1 MKCIKA
7 IKSLKHTDVG
17 DIVRIDNVE
26 AEEKVR
32 TGYWEYTA
40 KSEWKGKLNS
50 NIEKTKSGL
59 DNELKNMETS
69 EKNRELVQTE
79 LNSMKKSKNKKNK

>member
-7 IKSLKHTDVG
+7 IKSLKHSEVG
-17 DIVRIDNVE
+17 DIVRINNVE

-50 NIEKTKSGL
+50 NIEKTKTGI
-59 DNELKNMETS
+59 DNELKNVGVS

-79 LNSMKKSKNKKNK
+79 LNSMKKGKNKKNK